1 MLTIPVEGKTK
12 AKFAPAFGENDFIQI
27 HDISKSFGAVKALK
41 NIDFGISKGE
51 VRTLLGENGAG
62 KSTLVKIIMGE
73 EVPDSGSIQID
84 GKPIKIYSPEHAR
97 NMGVSMVHQELAVF
111 DNLTVAENIFPTRY
125 FTNKLGAINWK
136 LLNHYAEESI
146 AIFNIDIR
154 PDQKMDSLTLAQQQ
168 MVEILRCISNNQQI
182 ILLDEP
188 TSGLNSE
195 ETIKLMTIIRD
206 LREKGITFIYISH
219 RINEVMEI
227 SDKISILRDGR
238 YVCTYI
244 NDKDLTE
251 DDLVSAMVG
260 HELTESLYSKK
271 AFNDAHNN
279 PVLFKVQ
286 DLARKNALNSTG
298 FELHEGEIIGF
309 FGLEG
314 SGMNTVS
321 RMIYG
326 LEGKETG
333 EIIFKKEKLKKISP
347 PDLIKQKILYLN
359 NDRKKAGLLLD
370 SGAADNMMIP
380 KIDELSKLTILKRS
394 AIADY
399 AEKYIKLF
407 SILIPSIFSKT
418 RNLSGGNQQKLMI
431 SMCVGTK
438 PDLMIVNEP
447 TRGIDVGAKSE
458 IHKFI
463 LEAGMQGTG
472 FIIFSSDLP
481 ELMGLC
487 DRIYVMKNKSIVGE
501 LVGDAIN
508 EEAVFALAAGSKSN
522 EVLANGK

>member
-1 MLTIPVEGKTK
+1 MLPYTAQRETK
-12 AKFAPAFGENDFIQI
+12 AKLSPATGDNDFIQI
-27 HDISKSFGAVKALK
+27 HEISKSYGAVKALK
-41 NIDFGISKGE
+41 SVSFGIRKGE
-51 VRTLLGENGAG
+51 IHTLLGENGAG

-73 EVPDSGSIQID
+73 EAPESGEITID
-84 GKPIKIYSPEHAR
+84 GKIIKTYSPEHAQM
-97 NMGVSMVHQELAVF
+97 MGISMVHQELSIF

-125 FTNKLGAINWK
+125 FTNPIGTIKWNSL
-136 LLNHYAEESI
+136 YQRAEDSI
-146 AIFNIDIR
+146 AIFDIDIK
-154 PDQKMDSLTLAQQQ
+154 PKQKMESLTLAQQQ

-188 TSGLNSE
+188 TSGLNND
-195 ETIKLMTIIRD
+195 ETCKLMQIIRD
-206 LREKGITFIYISH
+206 LREKGITIIYISH

-227 SDKISILRDGR
+227 SDRITILRDGR

-244 NDKDLTE
+244 NDSDLTE

-260 HELTESLYSKK
+260 HELSDSLYSKK
-271 AFNDAHNN
+271 VFVDASNA
-279 PVLFKVQ
+279 PVLFKVAG
-286 DLARKNALNSTG
+286 LAKKNSLNPID

-314 SGMNTVS
+314 SGLITVS
-321 RMIYG
+321 QMIYG
-326 LEGKETG
+326 LEGKDTG
-333 EIIFKKEKLKKISP
+333 EITFKNEKLSKITPPELLKK
-347 PDLIKQKILYLN
+347 KILYLN
-359 NDRKKAGLLLD
+359 NNRKKAGLLLG
-370 SGAADNMMIP
+370 SGAADNMMMP
-380 KIDELSKLTILKRS
+380 KMDELSTMTLLKRR

-399 AEKYIKLF
+399 SEKYIRLF
-407 SILIPSIFSKT
+407 SIVIPSIFEKP

-431 SMCVGTK
+431 SMCIGTN
-438 PDLMIVNEP
+438 PELMIVNEP

-463 LEAGMQGTG
+463 LEAATLGTG

-501 LVGDAIN
+501 LVGDKID
-508 EEAVFALAAGSKSN
+508 EEAVFALAAGS
-522 EVLANGK
+522 GRC